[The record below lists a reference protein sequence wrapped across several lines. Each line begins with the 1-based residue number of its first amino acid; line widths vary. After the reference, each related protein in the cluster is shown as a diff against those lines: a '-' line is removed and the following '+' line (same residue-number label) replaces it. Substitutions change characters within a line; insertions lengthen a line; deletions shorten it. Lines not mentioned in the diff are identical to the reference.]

1 MLKRAVKES
10 PLAEELYE
18 VAVVLNSMFGVSE
31 GKSIFRAAAAEGE
44 GSLHVPAGTRKYASL
59 SKEPGN
65 ITENLR
71 AYARALGART
81 TWRRQGH
88 GNYTIAALGD
98 FGRRLV
104 AADFVAFAILFR
116 DIAERT
122 IRPTALVCQE
132 LAEAWIIHRK
142 MAFQMERMRDAEAA
156 LRGLREFLR
165 VLVLLMQ
172 WVSSATCVNLLEAA
186 HYASPGDR
194 MIFGKYEDW
203 GPRRHTVWG
212 RVCPRFM
219 HAMAGFISRE
229 TPMYRGTPLQR
240 TRGRGPAGV
249 QVPAAPR
256 GPLEAPRWPHAPEA
270 P

>member
-1 MLKRAVKES
+1 M
-10 PLAEELYE
+10 
-18 VAVVLNSMFGVSE
+18 
-31 GKSIFRAAAAEGE
+31 AAG
-44 GSLHVPAGTRKYASL
+44 L
-59 SKEPGN
+59 
-65 ITENLR
+65 
-71 AYARALGART
+71 
-81 TWRRQGH
+81 
-88 GNYTIAALGD
+88 
-98 FGRRLV
+98 
-104 AADFVAFAILFR
+104 VAFATLFR
-116 DIAERT
+116 DIVERT
-122 IRPTALVCQE
+122 IRPTALVRQE

-142 MAFQMERMRDAEAA
+142 IANQMERMRDAQAV

-165 VLVLLMQ
+165 VLVILMQ

-194 MIFGKYEDW
+194 MIFGKYEEW

-249 QVPAAPR
+249 QVPAGRPPGGPPAPCPR
-256 GPLEAPRWPHAPEA
+256 GSLRSQTHAQEARRVSGAPKTERGDSLTEGVLKVGAGVGAALQMLVPGGMQGRKAVVVSA
-270 P
+270 PSPPAAVGGFVAVSYGAPALRS